1 MASSNSFVLDRLNKI
16 EILLKVALNT
26 TKPNHNQFLHI
37 SIIVGEK
44 KILSNIPNVLIA
56 LVFADKRF
64 VESVEYKGI

>member
-1 MASSNSFVLDRLNKI
+1 M
-16 EILLKVALNT
+16 KVSLNT
-26 TKPNHNQFLHI
+26 IKPNLNQFLHM

-44 KILSNIPNVLIA
+44 KILSNIRNVLIA